1 MAPQQIDPRYGT
13 PEQMGL
19 SWEQFLPYIAMANNK
34 KGSMNADISTL
45 FDPQFG
51 IMSNSYT
58 EPSTMSDQEIE
69 DLYGRTTKAIR
80 QSSDPNLLGILGAM
94 ENGKSAFQIK
104 QSVMEKVNNGEIQ
117 SSDGTGKEYTDLV
130 DELFK
135 ESQTIDEKKF
145 AQANQQD
152 IYEKAGLP
160 NPNMGFDP
168 QQMYA
173 DSFNTID
180 QGAQQSKPGTDAK
193 LAAIKAKYDAMTQE
207 KIVNPKSESKSID
220 FFIKDIGT
228 KTGGKKVRSQQ
239 EANRMGVLAQR
250 IKDTAAGKSVYSE
263 VNPDGSAKYYKK
275 SDLPKLI
282 AQLEQESGYNLD
294 IGGSPT
300 LKDTAKV
307 KSKDK
312 YIQDA
317 NQQLEMERAGGAAK
331 QLKSALDPG
340 HVAIN
345 PFDKAAMAEH
355 VKKLVSQNIS
365 QTLAQRGETPF
376 NLAMLQRAS
385 LNKNSRG

>member
-1 MAPQQIDPRYGT
+1 MAPQPIDPRYST
-13 PEQMGL
+13 PQQMGL
-19 SWEQFLPYIAMANNK
+19 SFEQYLPYIAMMNNR

-58 EPSTMSDQEIE
+58 EPSQMSDQQIE
-69 DLYGRTTKAIR
+69 DLYGRTTAAIR
-80 QSSDPNLLGILGAM
+80 QSNDPNLQGILTDIQ
-94 ENGKSAFQIK
+94 NGKSAFEIK
-104 QSVMEKVNNGEIQ
+104 QAIMNGVNSGSIQ
-117 SSDGTGKEYTDLV
+117 SSDGTGKEFTDLV

-145 AQANQQD
+145 AQANQDD
-152 IYEKAGLP
+152 IYERAGLP

-168 QQMYA
+168 YQMSPEVFGSV
-173 DSFNTID
+173 DESVNK
-180 QGAQQSKPGTDAK
+180 SKPGTDAK
-193 LAAIKAKYDAMTQE
+193 LAAIKAKYDAMNQE
-207 KIVNPKSESKSID
+207 KIVNPKSESKSIE

-239 EANRMGVLAQR
+239 EANRMGVLAKR
-250 IKDTAAGKSVYSE
+250 IRDTAAGKSVYAE
-263 VNPDGSAKYYKK
+263 VNPDGSGKYYTKA
-275 SDLPKLI
+275 DLPKLI

-300 LKDTAKV
+300 LKDTARV
-307 KSKDK
+307 KGRDK

-331 QLKSALDPG
+331 QLKSNLDPG

-345 PFDKAAMAEH
+345 PFDKAAMGERIKQMVAE
-355 VKKLVSQNIS
+355 KIS
-365 QTLAQRGETPF
+365 AGLAQRGETPF

-385 LNKNSRG
+385 LNKSSKG

>member
-1 MAPQQIDPRYGT
+1 MTNIDPRYGT
-13 PEQMGL
+13 PQQMGL

-34 KGSMNADISTL
+34 KGSMNSDISTL

-58 EPSTMSDQEIE
+58 EPSQMSDQQIE
-69 DLYGRTTKAIR
+69 DLYGRTTTAIR
-80 QSSDPNLLGILGAM
+80 QSNDPNLLGILSDI
-94 ENGKSAFQIK
+94 ENGKSAFEIK
-104 QSVMEKVNNGEIQ
+104 QAVMNGVNSGVIK
-117 SSDGTGKEYTDLV
+117 SADGTGKEYTDLV

-135 ESQTIDEKKF
+135 ENQTIDEKKF

-193 LAAIKAKYDAMTQE
+193 LAAIKSKYDAMNGAQIT
-207 KIVNPKSESKSID
+207 NPKSESKSLD

-228 KTGGKKVRSQQ
+228 ETGGKKVRSQQ
-239 EANRMGVLAQR
+239 EANRMGVLAKR
-250 IKDTAAGKSVYSE
+250 IRDTAAGKSVYAE
-263 VNPDGSAKYYKK
+263 VNPDGSGKYYTKE
-275 SDLPKLI
+275 DLPKLI
-282 AQLEQESGYNLD
+282 AQLEQESGYNVD

-307 KSKDK
+307 KTKNK
-312 YIQDA
+312 YMQDA

-331 QLKSALDPG
+331 QLKSTFDPG

-345 PFDKAAMAEH
+345 PFDQAAMGEH
-355 VKKLVSQNIS
+355 IKQLVSQKIS
-365 QTLAQRGETPF
+365 QGLAQRGETPF

-385 LNKNSRG
+385 LNKNSQG

>member
-1 MAPQQIDPRYGT
+1 
-13 PEQMGL
+13 
-19 SWEQFLPYIAMANNK
+19 
-34 KGSMNADISTL
+34 MNADISTL

-51 IMSNSYT
+51 IMSNSSAQQSPEELFNMYA
-58 EPSTMSDQEIE
+58 PQSMSLANSSDQTIM
-69 DLYGRTTKAIR
+69 D
-80 QSSDPNLLGILGAM
+80 ILKDF
-94 ENGKSAFQIK
+94 ENGKSPFEIK
-104 QSVMEKVNNGEIQ
+104 QAIRNGVNSGQIV
-117 SSDGTGKEYTDLV
+117 SSDGEGQDYLDVV
-130 DELFK
+130 DV
-135 ESQTIDEKKF
+135 IF
-145 AQANQQD
+145 AEQQMVKTKLD
-152 IYEKAGLP
+152 DQNKVYRNAGLP
-160 NPNMGFDP
+160 TPDQRFDP
-168 QQMYA
+168 QSYMPETFKA
-173 DSFNTID
+173 ID
-180 QGAQQSKPGTDAK
+180 DKVAANRPKVDAA

-239 EANRMGVLAQR
+239 EANRMGVLAKR
-250 IKDTAAGKSVYSE
+250 IKDTAAGKYVYSE
-263 VNPDGSAKYYKK
+263 VNPDGSAKVYKK

-317 NQQLEMERAGGAAK
+317 NQQIEMERAGGAAK
-331 QLKSALDPG
+331 QLKSAFDPG

-355 VKKLVSQNIS
+355 VKQLVSQNIS
-365 QTLAQRGETPF
+365 QGLAQRGETPF